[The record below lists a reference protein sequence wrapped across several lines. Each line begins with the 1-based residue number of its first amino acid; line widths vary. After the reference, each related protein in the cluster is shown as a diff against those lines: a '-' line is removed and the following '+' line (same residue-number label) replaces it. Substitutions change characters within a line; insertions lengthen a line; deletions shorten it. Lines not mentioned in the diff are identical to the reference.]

1 MIATLTRAVLL
12 VPAALAVL
20 AGGSAIA
27 PAIGSAAECGPGTV
41 YDPPTDTCVVAP
53 APAPAA
59 WDAPPPPA
67 APAPP
72 APPSV
77 LPPGMP
83 PVQICPPI
91 PFVAV
96 CFPVN

>member
-1 MIATLTRAVLL
+1 MNATVRRAAAVVPVALAAFAGMA
-12 VPAALAVL
+12 VVAPAA
-20 AGGSAIA
+20 GN
-27 PAIGSAAECGPGTV
+27 AAECGPGTV
-41 YDPPTDTCVVAP
+41 YDPPSNMCVVAP
-53 APAPAA
+53 APAG
-59 WDAPPPPA
+59 WDAAPPPAPA
-67 APAPP
+67 AQ
-72 APPSV
+72 PSV

>member
-1 MIATLTRAVLL
+1 MTAYLKRVAFV
-12 VPAALAVL
+12 VPAALGAL
-20 AGGSAIA
+20 AAGTVIA
-27 PAIGSAAECGPGTV
+27 PALGNAAECGPGTV
-41 YDPPTDTCVVAP
+41 FDAPTNMCVVAP
-53 APAPAA
+53 APAA
-59 WDAPPPPA
+59 WGAPPPPP
-67 APAPP
+67 APAP
-72 APPSV
+72 PPSV

>member
-1 MIATLTRAVLL
+1 MNTTIGRAAAV
-12 VPAALAVL
+12 VPTALAAF
-20 AGGSAIA
+20 AGIGVVA
-27 PAIGSAAECGPGTV
+27 PAVSTAAECGPGTV
-41 YDPPTDTCVVAP
+41 YDAASNMCVVAP
-53 APAPAA
+53 APAG
-59 WDAPPPPA
+59 WDAPAPPA

-72 APPSV
+72 PPSV

>member
-1 MIATLTRAVLL
+1 MVATVARAACV
-12 VPAALAVL
+12 VPVAFVVVV
-20 AGGSAIA
+20 GGAAIA
-27 PAIGSAAECGPGTV
+27 PAIGNAAECGPGTV
-41 YDPPTDTCVVAP
+41 YDAPTNMCVV

-59 WDAPPPPA
+59 WDAPPP
-67 APAPP
+67 APGPPPPP
-72 APPSV
+72 AV